1 MIKKNLIILIIFSF
15 LNGCGFTP
23 IFDSKNI
30 DVNINK
36 IDFDNNKISRNFAK
50 SIETFSNQTS
60 NNVYNLLIETSS
72 TKNIAAKDSKGN
84 PLVFNLMLTINI
96 TLINSKNLKE
106 IKKSFSKNI
115 NFNNNDD
122 KFKLRTTEE
131 TLISQM
137 SQSILQEILSFLA
150 TIR

>member
-1 MIKKNLIILIIFSF
+1 MIKKNLIILIIFFF
-15 LNGCGFTP
+15 LNGCGYTP
-23 IFDSKNI
+23 IFNSKNI

-60 NNVYNLLIETSS
+60 NNAYNLLIETSS
-72 TKNIAAKDSKGN
+72 TRNIAAKDSKGN
-84 PLVFNLMLTINI
+84 PSVFNLILRIDI

-137 SQSILQEILSFLA
+137 SQSILQEILGFLA